1 MNIRRDT
8 LYNLAGSL
16 APVVLLLATVPLFLD
31 ALGAARYGV
40 LSIVMLL
47 TGALGVFDL
56 GLGQATA
63 YKIARSEKAGSDESG
78 RVLWTAVAL
87 NIGFGLFGA
96 AMLYLVGPLLFQ
108 QVFNIPAELIDEL
121 MTTLPWIAA
130 AIPLVTLEGVFAGT
144 LMGKSMFLALNVRAV
159 LGSMLVQ
166 IVPLAAVLL
175 FGADLTIAIPATVTA
190 RFLSV
195 LLFAFIA
202 FRSIN
207 ALGGPRFGERALFK
221 ELLSYGGW
229 VTLGKTLL
237 QVIANLDRF
246 VIASVLTPVAVTLYT
261 VPFQLVVKGAVIP
274 RALGNALFPRF
285 AQRSP
290 EEANA
295 LAMRAIRTNLALMT
309 PLCLTGIA
317 LLKPFLSV
325 WIDPDFAADASLVGY
340 LIALSVWFNSVA
352 VVAINVLEAR
362 GRPKETFLVSAV
374 QAPPFVILTLVGVHL
389 AGIVGVALARNVRSF
404 LDITLLCWRAQL
416 LKDVARL
423 LALPFPVFICA
434 ILANDVF
441 ADFRYLL
448 LANSVIIA
456 VALGL
461 SWRLYPEAAD
471 ILFGKFKVD
480 WRSTK

>member
-1 MNIRRDT
+1 MNIQRDM
-8 LYNLAGSL
+8 LYNLVGSL
-16 APVVLLLATVPLFLD
+16 MPVALLLATVPLYLE

-40 LSIVMLL
+40 LSIVLLL

-63 YKIARSEKAGSDESG
+63 YKIANSDTTQADESG
-78 RVLWTAVAL
+78 RILWTAVLL
-87 NIGFGLFGA
+87 NIGFGSFGA
-96 AMLYLVGPLLFQ
+96 AIIYFLGPLLFER
-108 QVFNIPAELIDEL
+108 VFNIPDDLAREL
-121 MTTLPWIAA
+121 MATLPWIAA

-144 LMGKSMFLALNVRAV
+144 LMGKTKFLALNIRAV
-159 LGSMLVQ
+159 IGSMLVQ
-166 IVPLAAVLL
+166 LMPLAAVLL
-175 FGADLTIAIPATVTA
+175 IRADLTVAIPVTVIA
-190 RFLSV
+190 RFISV

-202 FRSIN
+202 FRSAD
-207 ALGGPRFGERALFK
+207 ALGRPRFGERALFK
-221 ELLSYGGW
+221 ELLTYGGW
-229 VTLGKTLL
+229 VTLGKALL

-261 VPFQLVVKGAVIP
+261 VPFQLVAKGAVIP
-274 RALGNALFPRF
+274 RSLANALFPRL

-290 EEANA
+290 QEASA
-295 LAMRAIRTNLALMT
+295 LALRAIRANLALMT
-309 PLCLTGIA
+309 PLCLIGIA
-317 LLKPFLSV
+317 FLKPFLSV

-340 LIALSVWFNSVA
+340 LIALSVWFNAVA
-352 VVAINVLEAR
+352 IVAINVLEAQ
-362 GRPKETFLVSAV
+362 GRPKETFLVSAI
-374 QAPPFVILTLVGVHL
+374 QAPPYVILTLVGVHL
-389 AGIVGVALARNVRSF
+389 AGIVGVALARNARSL
-404 LDITLLCWRAQL
+404 LDMTLLCWRAQL

-423 LALPFPVFICA
+423 LALPFLVFICA

-480 WRSTK
+480 WRSSK